1 MSTSAAWSR
10 ETRVMAHPW
19 ATYRD
24 LTGRPPETGWPTLL
38 RRPALFALILGA
50 CLSLTTSGRFT
61 FRLILGGA
69 AVWSFAPLLQIAGAA
84 AALPLA
90 RRRLPFSRAIDLYFL
105 AHGPWS
111 LWLLAVAGG
120 LALLPTRRSFALLAP
135 PTAFAW
141 LSVLVPLGWS
151 GIITFA
157 FFREALAMSRGR
169 ALAGLAVHGFVVW
182 GAVLAFFLLSGQL
195 WPRILAALAP

>member
-1 MSTSAAWSR
+1 
-10 ETRVMAHPW
+10 MAHPW

-24 LTGRPPETGWPTLL
+24 LAGRPPEPGWAMLL
-38 RRPALFALILGA
+38 RRPALFALILGS

-61 FRLILGGA
+61 LRLILGGA

-84 AALPLA
+84 AALALA
-90 RRRLPFSRAIDLYFL
+90 PRRLPFSRAIDLYFL

-120 LALLPTRRSFALLAP
+120 LALLPTRTAFAILAP
-135 PTAFAW
+135 PAAFVW
-141 LSVLVPLGWS
+141 LSVLVPLAWS

-157 FFREALAMSRGR
+157 FFREALEMSRRR
-169 ALAGLAVHGFVVW
+169 ALGGLVVHGFVVW

-195 WPRILAALAP
+195 WPRILAALPP

>member
-1 MSTSAAWSR
+1 
-10 ETRVMAHPW
+10 
-19 ATYRD
+19 
-24 LTGRPPETGWPTLL
+24 
-38 RRPALFALILGA
+38 
-50 CLSLTTSGRFT
+50 LTTSGRFT
-61 FRLILGGA
+61 LRLILGGA

-120 LALLPTRRSFALLAP
+120 LALLPTRASFALLAP
-135 PTAFAW
+135 PAAFAG
-141 LSVLVPLGWS
+141 LSVLVPLAWS
-151 GIITFA
+151 GMITFA
-157 FFREALAMSRGR
+157 FFREALAMSRPR
-169 ALAGLAVHGFVVW
+169 ALGGLAVHGFVVW

-195 WPRILAALAP
+195 WPRILAALPP